1 MNQTSPDDG
10 RVMRAPRLNA
20 NDDRVTLTRWLVADH
35 ATVVAGEP
43 VAEIETEKATAELPA
58 EIGGTLLQ
66 AVAAGA
72 AVAVGAPLAYVGA
85 TLAAAEKMRRNAA
98 APQPASPPAGIG
110 ATAKARA
117 LAAARGVDLAAVQAR
132 GATILERDVAR
143 HFAAQAAE
151 QAGPAAEMADDPRLV
166 LVGAASPHQLRVGRD
181 LRAAARAGIF
191 TTLAYRLDLRGPER
205 AIAAEHARGRAVS
218 LLVLLL
224 VALGRTLPQF
234 PALVSLL
241 AGDRVYRYRDVDIAF
256 AARSPAGELFAPVV
270 RRVDRLGVDAIAREC
285 ARLAKQAMRGKLDA
299 GDLGGACFTVSL
311 IATPNVEAF
320 VALPPPLQ
328 TAILAL
334 GGTRQEIALTAA
346 GPAARP
352 VATAT
357 VTYDHALCDGILVAE
372 FCAALDRA
380 LNPEPA

>member
-1 MNQTSPDDG
+1 MNQISTDDG
-10 RVMRAPRLNA
+10 RVMLAPRLNA

-43 VAEIETEKATAELPA
+43 VAEIETEKATAELST

-66 AVAAGA
+66 AVAAGG

-85 TLAAAEKMRRNAA
+85 TLAAAEEMRRS
-98 APQPASPPAGIG
+98 APAPLPASPPAGME

-117 LAAARGVDLAAVQAR
+117 LAAARGVDLAAVRAR
-132 GATILERDVAR
+132 GATIQERDVAR
-143 HFAAQAAE
+143 HLGE
-151 QAGPAAEMADDPRLV
+151 RGEPAAEIADDPRLV
-166 LVGAASPHQLRVGRD
+166 LVGDPSPHQLRVARD
-181 LRAAARAGIF
+181 LRMAARAGIF
-191 TTLAYRLDLRGPER
+191 TSLAYRLDLRGPER

-224 VALGRTLPQF
+224 AALGRTLPQF

-256 AARSPAGELFAPVV
+256 AARTPAGELFAPVV

-299 GDLGGACFTVSL
+299 KDLGGACFAVSL
-311 IATPNVEAF
+311 IPTPNVEAF
-320 VALPPPLQ
+320 VALPPPFQ
-328 TAILAL
+328 TTMLSL
-334 GGTRQEIALTAA
+334 GATRQEIALTAA
-346 GPAARP
+346 GPMARP

-357 VTYDHALCDGILVAE
+357 ITYDHALCDGIMIAE
-372 FCAALDRA
+372 FCAALGRA